1 VIGAASGLR
10 RIVRSICGL
19 FLGGFI
25 VLVLLEGLSSVF
37 YFAARLYRDRA
48 IAEER
53 HTRYDPE
60 LGWVSEPNLVIPDMY
75 GPGIALHT
83 NAQGFRGQGVVPGA
97 IPPGH
102 RRAICSG
109 DSYTL
114 GYGVDDDHT
123 WCHILGTLPPGI
135 ETVNMGQGGYGIDQA
150 YLWFRRDGAALEHQ
164 IHVFAFVTDDF
175 RRMQSD
181 RFLGYGKPLLV
192 LRGSTL
198 AVTNVPVPPPRPF
211 LRWLNA
217 HAGHLQLLS
226 TVRLGRAIADELHG
240 PPAPALDKRM
250 PQAVAGRLF
259 EELLASD
266 RAKKSG
272 LLLVYLPTPS
282 DYRSCEA
289 DDWRRFTSAKARL
302 LGIPFL
308 DLVAELRRLP
318 AAEVDDFF
326 IKSSQVQYFG
336 AAGHYTAK
344 GNAWVAHEI
353 HSWMERSENPR

>member
-1 VIGAASGLR
+1 MI
-10 RIVRSICGL
+10 RIVTG
-19 FLGGFI
+19 FLIGGFI
-25 VLVLLEGLSSVF
+25 VLVLLEGLSSVV
-37 YFAARLYRDRA
+37 YFTGRLYRDRA

-53 HTRYDPE
+53 HTRYDRD
-60 LGWVSEPNLVIPDMY
+60 LGWVSEPNLLISDMY

-83 NAQGFRGQGVVPGA
+83 NSQGFRGERTVTAAVSPG
-97 IPPGH
+97 
-102 RRAICSG
+102 RQRAICSG

-114 GYGVDDDHT
+114 GYGVDDNHT
-123 WCHILGTLPPGI
+123 WCHLLASLTPGL

-164 IHVFAFVTDDF
+164 IHLFAFVTDDF

-192 LRGSTL
+192 LRGSALT
-198 AVTNVPVPPPRPF
+198 VTNVPVPRPRPF

-217 HAGHLQLLS
+217 HAGYLQLLS
-226 TVRLGRAIADELHG
+226 TVRLGRAIAGKLQG
-240 PPAPALDKRM
+240 PPPTLAPPDERK

-259 EELLASD
+259 EELLAFDHTKVS
-266 RAKKSG
+266 R
-272 LLLVYLPTPS
+272 LLLVYLPTPA
-282 DYRSCEA
+282 DYRSCES
-289 DDWRRFTSAKARL
+289 DEWRLFTAEKAKV

-318 AAEVDDFF
+318 AREVDDLF
-326 IKSSQVQYFG
+326 IKSSQAQYFG

-344 GNAWVAHEI
+344 GNAWVAREI
-353 HSWMERSENPR
+353 HAWMERLGPG